1 MDSELND
8 TQAFAVLF
16 AVMMM
21 NVLDFN
27 SSHSQ
32 SCKCRLSNSQT
43 ADSKEKSVTDTMLHK
58 KIGSRPFFFFFFF
71 FFLPAEFSP
80 SSPSVESI
88 ISFNTGV

>member
-16 AVMMM
+16 AVMM

-32 SCKCRLSNSQT
+32 SCKCSQT
-43 ADSKEKSVTDTMLHK
+43 ADSKEKSVTDTLLHK